1 MARSLMAYTLPLLIS
16 LSVVG
21 AFSADSVVLRA
32 SPSRGA
38 VPAVR
43 KPPLLAE
50 APASR
55 SSKPVMTAAVLN
67 TFLTTVRSW
76 GGKYGPD
83 NILGIPSLVPCIIF
97 FSIFC
102 TYLTGVLAT
111 MQGAWI
117 GAFKLIYAGAI
128 AGVISRTVPQT
139 VQRPGYPV
147 PQHPKVRRRRGTG
160 RDTCRG
166 M

>member
-21 AFSADSVVLRA
+21 AFSADSAVLRA

-50 APASR
+50 APAAR

-139 VQRPGYPV
+139 VQGPATLCRST
-147 PQHPKVRRRRGTG
+147 PKLGGAEAQAETHAEA
-160 RDTCRG
+160 
-166 M
+166 